1 MAGRNPP
8 NAWERMSE
16 TEKLSR
22 PPLALLANDQE
33 WSARSLESI
42 LGPNGYAVLRAYTG
56 KQVLELARTAQP
68 DLVIVDIRL
77 PDLSGIDV
85 CRALYQDP
93 HFNAATPVVV
103 TTSGPSE
110 REQRLAAYQAG
121 AWEFASQP
129 LDGEVLLLKLDAYMR
144 SKREA
149 DRLRAESLLDPVTGL
164 YNMRG
169 LVRRAREISA
179 EAQRL
184 RAPIA
189 CVAFSPVAEAID
201 HDERPLNGHTE
212 LLIEH
217 LGSIVRRAGRVSD
230 AIGRLGP
237 TDFAIIAP
245 ATGGPGAVRMMERIQ
260 EMMDAEPVAIGDTEH
275 KVKIRAGYC
284 AVPDFSESAV
294 DAVEMLLRATTAL
307 RYLRTDGQGA
317 TIKAFEDVPV
327 KSAL

>member
-1 MAGRNPP
+1 MPD
-8 NAWERMSE
+8 
-16 TEKLSR
+16 TENTSR
-22 PPLALLANDQE
+22 PPLVLLANDQE

-56 KQVLELARTAQP
+56 RQVLELVRTAQP
-68 DLVIVDIRL
+68 DLIIVDLRL
-77 PDLSGIDV
+77 PDTSGIDV
-85 CRALYQDP
+85 CRTLLADAR
-93 HFNAATPVVV
+93 FNPTTPIVV
-103 TTSGPSE
+103 TTSGPAE
-110 REQRLAAYQAG
+110 REQRIASHQAG
-121 AWEFASQP
+121 AWEFVSQP
-129 LDGEVLLLKLDAYMR
+129 IDSEVLLLKLDAFMR

-149 DRLRAESLLDPVTGL
+149 DRLRAESLLDPTTGL

-184 RAPIA
+184 HAPIA
-189 CVAFSPVAEAID
+189 CVAFAPMSGADVLE
-201 HDERPLNGHTE
+201 ERPLNGDAE
-212 LLIEH
+212 RVVARLA
-217 LGSIVRRAGRVSD
+217 GVVRRSGRVSD

-245 ATGGPGAVRMMERIQ
+245 ATGGEGAVRMMQRLQGMI
-260 EMMDAEPVAIGDTEH
+260 DAEPLAARTGASG
-275 KVKIRAGYC
+275 VKIRAGYC

-307 RYLRTDGQGA
+307 RYLRSDGGPGVIQS
-317 TIKAFEDVPV
+317 FEDVPV